1 MPDTIKDNFHL
12 LYEGKVIRKQL
23 SEKMQGM
30 VGFRNIAVHNYQ
42 SLDGE
47 ILKSILD
54 KHLEDLEEFY
64 VEVLEHF
71 GLT

>member
-1 MPDTIKDNFHL
+1 M
-12 LYEGKVIRKQL
+12 E
-23 SEKMQGM
+23 GM